1 MAQPQHKKY
10 RGNRQFNS
18 GMVLPVPI
26 KVKSFSADKFSNTS
40 HTTAVRN
47 VSSRN
52 TTHSEES
59 VDHRSEKSAAEQIDG
74 SFSVTDL
81 AIATSPSKL
90 TFSRKPSMSSDF
102 FISYIQVV
110 MCEYWTR

>member
-26 KVKSFSADKFSNTS
+26 KVKPTSADKFSNA
-40 HTTAVRN
+40 TAVRN
-47 VSSRN
+47 VSNKN
-52 TTHSEES
+52 TTHPEES
-59 VDHRSEKSAAEQIDG
+59 AGYRSEKSATEQIDG
-74 SFSVTDL
+74 SFSVAGL
-81 AIATSPSKL
+81 AVVPSPSKPM
-90 TFSRKPSMSSDF
+90 FNRKPSMSSSF

>member
-26 KVKSFSADKFSNTS
+26 KVKPSSADKFSNA
-40 HTTAVRN
+40 TAVRN
-47 VSSRN
+47 VSNKN

-59 VDHRSEKSAAEQIDG
+59 AGYRSEKSATEQIDG
-74 SFSVTDL
+74 SFSVTGL
-81 AIATSPSKL
+81 VSSPSKP
-90 TFSRKPSMSSDF
+90 TFNRKPSMSSIF
-102 FISYIQVV
+102 FISHIQVV